1 LSDLI
6 GELSTRSDE
15 FAVHWARQNVRLHRT
30 ARKRLHN
37 RVVGDIEL
45 TSDALELPGFDLI
58 LVALTA
64 KAGSEAE
71 EQLRLLATWNAT
83 QHTTTQPRTTQP
95 ASPRD

>member
-15 FAVHWARQNVRLHRT
+15 FAVHWAWQNVRLHRT

-37 RVVGDIEL
+37 RVVGDIAL

-71 EQLRLLATWNAT
+71 EQLRLATWNAT

>member
-1 LSDLI
+1 
-6 GELSTRSDE
+6 
-15 FAVHWARQNVRLHRT
+15 
-30 ARKRLHN
+30 
-37 RVVGDIEL
+37 
-45 TSDALELPGFDLI
+45 LELPGFDLI